1 MKTERPYHIYFLIA
15 LGLGLGA
22 VAFTGCS
29 TLRSPYDSDYA
40 DDRQECASESTD
52 LFYEAN
58 KRELAK
64 KINTCNARERG
75 RAPAEAAERICHQEM
90 TEHFIQSKEIHAMI
104 EGCLR
109 NKGWDIK

>member
-22 VAFTGCS
+22 MAFTGCS

-40 DDRQECASESTD
+40 DDRQECVDESLE
-52 LFYEAN
+52 LFYETKKPDLIGVLRSCDKETSGRKPA
-58 KRELAK
+58 EVAK
-64 KINTCNARERG
+64 KICYDRLNMYVRE
-75 RAPAEAAERICHQEM
+75 
-90 TEHFIQSKEIHAMI
+90 SKEIHGMV

-109 NKGWDIK
+109 NKGWEPR